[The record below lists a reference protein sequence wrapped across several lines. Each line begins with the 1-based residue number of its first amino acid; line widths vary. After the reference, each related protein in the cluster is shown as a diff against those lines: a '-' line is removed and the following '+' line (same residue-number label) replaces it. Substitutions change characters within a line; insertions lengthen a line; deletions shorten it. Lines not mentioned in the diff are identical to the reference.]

1 VFCVCGVEVRVLGAV
16 AGVPSI
22 AGEALGPFSLFFPP
36 FFFGFGVGAG
46 VGTLSTMVTS
56 LPFPATNIGPLSACG
71 ARLAAAAVTDAIA
84 RPRASEDD
92 AVVFPFDLPPLLPWI
107 LK

>member
-1 VFCVCGVEVRVLGAV
+1 
-16 AGVPSI
+16 
-22 AGEALGPFSLFFPP
+22 
-36 FFFGFGVGAG
+36 
-46 VGTLSTMVTS
+46 MVTS

-92 AVVFPFDLPPLLPWI
+92 AVVLPLLPLPPLFPCI
-107 LK
+107 RR